1 MDLNELVYSRLSGS
15 ERLVALLTR
24 YYDGPAIFTAEFP
37 PDQSE
42 GWNGEDQYPRIL
54 YRISMQANQE
64 RSSSGTI
71 RITIYGRKDPVVIEE
86 IEDLV
91 KGCLTDV
98 LLKPEGEAPF
108 SVAWF
113 NTEPFSVMEMA
124 VFGKEITL
132 DLIEYPDQTT
142 TDPDPVMALSTYI
155 KDLFPDF
162 VVLGIDQIGEVTL
175 PSEKPVIFCRLDSIA
190 SADGTCLSTISWLQ
204 CVISVHV
211 LCSDQGMRMRITGGL
226 NQKLAIDTE
235 VIMVDDSPMEIRALR
250 MNARADYLREG
261 QLAVTG
267 YYGVLKDAEYYPT
280 IQHGYI
286 DPSYRE
292 ED

>member
-1 MDLNELVYSRLSGS
+1 MDLNELCYSRLSGN
-15 ERLVALLTR
+15 EKLVKLLAQ
-24 YYDGPAIFTAEFP
+24 YYDGPAIFNTEFP
-37 PDQSE
+37 PDQAE
-42 GWNGEDQYPRIL
+42 GWNGMDQYPRVL

-64 RSSSGTI
+64 RSSSGSI
-71 RITIYGRKDPVVIEE
+71 RVTIYGRKDPTVIEE

-98 LLKPEGEAPF
+98 LMKPEGEAPF
-108 SVAWF
+108 SMAWF
-113 NTEPFSVMEMA
+113 NTEPFSVTDMA
-124 VFGKEITL
+124 VFGKEISF
-132 DLIEYPDQTT
+132 DIIEYPDQTT
-142 TDPDPVMALSTYI
+142 TDPDPVMALSAYI
-155 KDLFPDF
+155 KDLFPEF
-162 VVLGIDQIGEVTL
+162 IVLGLDEIGEITN
-175 PSEKPVIFCRLDSIA
+175 PSETPVIFCRLDSIA
-190 SADGTCLSTISWLQ
+190 SADGTCLNTVSWFQ

-235 VIMVDDSPMEIRALR
+235 VTMVDDSPMEIRALR

-267 YYGVLKDAEYYPT
+267 YFGVLKDGEYYP
-280 IQHGYI
+280 IVRHGYVI
-286 DPSYRE
+286 PSYGK